1 MISINFVFWVF
12 VAFTAVIGL
21 LRGWAKETL
30 VSISAIFAIYLI
42 VISEGYIDQYLT
54 LTDIRPEKDVMVQ
67 AGDTC
72 EKIAQDNS
80 VPLDDFIEI
89 NAKFYQNFEADCFRG
104 LTSNPSIT
112 VVKIPIDTTRFYVSS
127 TIILLSAFIGYQT
140 PLLKPFQSAVRREN
154 VRDSVLGAIL
164 GGWNGYL
171 IFGSIWW
178 FLQDAGY
185 EYFQPTL
192 SSPPIAETAATLMSR
207 MPPEFLMQQPLIYF
221 VIAFFIVLVLAIFI

>member
-42 VISEGYIDQYLT
+42 VISEGYLTGYLT
-54 LTDIRPEKDVMVQ
+54 LIDIKPVKDVPVQ
-67 AGDTC
+67 VGDTC
-72 EKIAQDNS
+72 EKIADDNN
-80 VPLDDFIEI
+80 VPLDDFIEL
-89 NAKFYQNFEADCFRG
+89 NARYIQNFEADCFRG

-112 VVKIPIDTTRFYVSS
+112 MVKIPVDTARFYISS

-140 PLLKPFQSAVRREN
+140 PLLKPFQSAARREN
-154 VRDSVLGAIL
+154 VRDAVLGGIL

-185 EYFQPTL
+185 EYFYPTL
-192 SSPPIAETAATLMSR
+192 SRPLIADTAANIMAR

-221 VIAFFIVLVLAIFI
+221 VIAFFVVLVLAIFI